1 LMQDAVPVSV
11 IAKRSPSSP
20 VSSVILGSSTKKKL
34 EMPVN
39 AG

>member
-1 LMQDAVPVSV
+1 MDGGAIDTLKVAETRPL
-11 IAKRSPSSP
+11 
-20 VSSVILGSSTKKKL
+20 SSVFFGSSTKKKL